1 MGTLRPP
8 ANLTA
13 SPSDIAAFTDL
24 PIKTFNGTV
33 IYMRD
38 VADVH
43 DGSPPQTN
51 VVHVDGKKAVL
62 LAVIKAGAVST
73 LSIISGI
80 KQLLP
85 SVTKTLPLG
94 LNLTAV
100 RDQSGVGTQAR
111 SSGGRQAHIAAAVP
125 RLKILLVLGDWQSTV
140 VISIAS

>member
-8 ANLTA
+8 ANLNA

-100 RDQSGVGTQAR
+100 GDQSVFLAR
-111 SSGGRQAHIAAAVP
+111 SVSSAVP
-125 RLKILLVLGDWQSTV
+125 EAVLPAPLTGLMILLFL
-140 VISIAS
+140 

>member
-1 MGTLRPP
+1 MRMRLVGTERIGTFDYAVTL
-8 ANLTA
+8 NA
-13 SPSDIAAFTDL
+13 SPADIAAFTDL
-24 PIKTFNGTV
+24 PIKTVNGTV

-51 VVHVDGKKAVL
+51 VVHVDGKNAVL

-85 SVTKTLPLG
+85 SVTKTLPSG

-100 RDQSGVGTQAR
+100 GQPSVFRASRVSIVGPVACL
-111 SSGGRQAHIAAAVP
+111 P
-125 RLKILLVLGDWQSTV
+125 
-140 VISIAS
+140 